1 MYIVF
6 NYRARGDATDTK
18 TMDNDDS
25 SSLDGSAEEAKDV
38 CNTKCMLQNS
48 TFFLTVKCKTTFNSQ
63 KVDNLEGCP

>member
-48 TFFLTVKCKTTFNSQ
+48 TFF
-63 KVDNLEGCP
+63 